1 MPENRMSPRHPIK
14 KRLRIAL
21 ATYEQAPGLAP
32 DDRTLIPALDRFGID
47 AVAAVWSR
55 DREWHR
61 FDGVVIRSCWDYHRR
76 AGEFLSWLDGL
87 AASNVPTWNSRALV
101 RWNADKRYLLALA
114 ERGVAT
120 VPTVI
125 ASTVDE
131 VTRGAADR
139 GWKRFVVKPAVSA
152 SGHETHALTLP
163 LDEAAMVSVSRAVAL
178 GDVLVQPFVD
188 EVERDGEYSFSFIE
202 GELSHAALK
211 RAAAGDFRVQTEYG
225 GTVSR
230 VDAPSDLAGQAA
242 SALGALSETPL
253 YARVDGV
260 ARDGRLLL
268 TELELIEPNL
278 FLEHAPGAS
287 TRLAG
292 AIARRLASTR

>member
-1 MPENRMSPRHPIK
+1 MT
-14 KRLRIAL
+14 KRLRVAL

-32 DDRTLIPALDRFGID
+32 DDRTLVPALDRLGID
-47 AVAAVWSR
+47 AVATVWSR

-61 FDGVVIRSCWDYHRR
+61 FDGVVIRSCWDYHHR
-76 AGEFLSWLDGL
+76 AGEFLSWIDGL
-87 AASNVPTWNSRALV
+87 AAANVPTWNSRALV

-120 VPTVI
+120 VPTVV
-125 ASTVDE
+125 ASTMDE
-131 VTRGAADR
+131 VISGAAGR
-139 GWKRFVVKPAVSA
+139 GWTRFVVKPAVSA

-163 LDEAAMVSVSRAVAL
+163 LDEAAILSVSRAVAL

-202 GELSHAALK
+202 GELSHAAIK

-230 VDAPSDLAGQAA
+230 VDAPFDLAGQAA
-242 SALGALSETPL
+242 SALAALPETPL

-260 ARDGRLLL
+260 ARNGRLLL

-278 FLEHAPGAS
+278 FLQHAPGAS
-287 TRLAG
+287 NRLAG
-292 AIARRLASTR
+292 AIARRLTSTR